1 MPSEK
6 KIAQSEINP
15 QKSEVESP
23 PQRVVQEPQE
33 TNNEQIEKKGSLIG
47 FLVQFLL
54 VAFVFFAIGFV
65 VGQKKIEIDKRGK
78 VPIVNVSSQTSPE
91 IQNVD
96 FSLFWEVFKILPE
109 KYIDKDAVSA
119 QEMVYGAIAGMVRSL
134 GDPYTAFVN
143 PKQNELI
150 KSELAGAYEGVGIQI
165 GFNEDKRLAVIAPL
179 SGTPAE
185 REGIFAK
192 DIIAKIDK
200 RDTFDLTLPEAVE
213 LIRGPAGTK
222 VKLTLIREGEAEP
235 IEKEVE
241 RANIDVKSVEVE
253 FRNAGSGEIA
263 IIKVSR
269 FGEKTDSEWDMAVGE
284 VEVRD
289 VDGVI
294 VDMRNNPGGLLSS
307 AIHLGGEFVSGTVV
321 KQRDANGREVE
332 SSAESQ
338 GRLLKMPLVVI
349 VNGGSASA
357 AEIFA
362 GAIQDKGRGKIIGEQ
377 TFGKGTVQ
385 DVVDLPGGSSLHVTI
400 AQWLTPNGNSI
411 QDAGI
416 TPDIVID
423 LTTDDREAKRDPQL
437 DRALEEI

>member
-6 KIAQSEINP
+6 KIVQTEINP
-15 QKSEVESP
+15 QKSEVESS
-23 PQRVVQEPQE
+23 PQRVAKESQE
-33 TNNEQIEKKGSLIG
+33 THSEQIEKKGSLVG
-47 FLVQFLL
+47 FLVQFFLIAL
-54 VAFVFFAIGFV
+54 VFFAIGFV

-109 KYIDKDAVSA
+109 KFIDKNAVSA
-119 QEMVYGAIAGMVRSL
+119 QEMVYGAISGMVRSL

-253 FRNAGSGEIA
+253 LSPQREAQEPQETNSEQIEKKGSLVGFLVQFFLVALVFFAIGFVVGQKKIEIDKRG
-263 IIKVSR
+263 KV
-269 FGEKTDSEWDMAVGE
+269 
-284 VEVRD
+284 
-289 VDGVI
+289 
-294 VDMRNNPGGLLSS
+294 P
-307 AIHLGGEFVSGTVV
+307 
-321 KQRDANGREVE
+321 
-332 SSAESQ
+332 
-338 GRLLKMPLVVI
+338 I
-349 VNGGSASA
+349 VN
-357 AEIFA
+357 
-362 GAIQDKGRGKIIGEQ
+362 
-377 TFGKGTVQ
+377 V
-385 DVVDLPGGSSLHVTI
+385 
-400 AQWLTPNGNSI
+400 SI
-411 QDAGI
+411 H
-416 TPDIVID
+416 TSP
-423 LTTDDREAKRDPQL
+423 
-437 DRALEEI
+437 

>member
-307 AIHLGGEFVSGTVV
+307 AINLGGEFVSGSIV

-332 SSAESQ
+332 SSAEKQ

>member
-307 AIHLGGEFVSGTVV
+307 AIHLGGEFVSGSIV

-332 SSAESQ
+332 SSAEKQ

>member
-307 AIHLGGEFVSGTVV
+307 AIHLGGEFVSGSIV

-332 SSAESQ
+332 SSAEKQ
-338 GRLLKMPLVVI
+338 GRFLKMPLVVI
-349 VNGGSASA
+349 VNGGAASA